1 MNVLKILL
9 NSCSL
14 IETNQNNNTNPE
26 ELYKETLADGISI
39 SNLVLLLTCLKY
51 QREIFAK
58 KENINIIEEGDSQD
72 ALNIT
77 EKSINTNLAERDE
90 EELKLEDIIPFMK
103 IDKAELDSSEML
115 VKFCICH
122 VVISFY
128 FSVIKSLQVFG
139 KSFLI
144 YRFNTVFLLWFSLM

>member
-14 IETNQNNNTNPE
+14 IETNPTNNTNPE
-26 ELYKETLADGISI
+26 ELYKETLADGKII
-39 SNLVLLLTCLKY
+39 NNTVLLLTCLKY

-58 KENINIIEEGDSQD
+58 KQNINYIEEGDSQD
-72 ALNIT
+72 QLNIT
-77 EKSINTNLAERDE
+77 EKSINTNFPERDE
-90 EELKLEDIIPFMK
+90 EEIKVEDIIPFMK
-103 IDKAELDSSEML
+103 IEKAELDSSEML
-115 VKFCICH
+115 IKFSICH

-139 KSFLI
+139 KFFLI
-144 YRFNTVFLLWFSLM
+144 LQI